1 MAAGMVR
8 QKGRIDVPQILVV
21 SNPAGDAEQGAVM
34 LRERIAD
41 ADFESGHFKVQLL
54 ERLSW
59 AVEDAHTAEQSPRSS
74 GTRPARDRRV
84 HDGRSSAGA
93 HVRQG

>member
-1 MAAGMVR
+1 MAARLVR
-8 QKGRIDVPQILVV
+8 QKGRLDVPQILVV
-21 SNPAGDAEQGAVM
+21 SNPAGGAERGAVM

-41 ADFESGHFKVQLL
+41 GDFESGHFKAQLL

-59 AVEDAHTAEQSPRSS
+59 AVGDAHTAEQSPRSS
-74 GTRPARDRRV
+74 GRRQSR
-84 HDGRSSAGA
+84 DGRVDARRSPAGS